1 MAGLGLR
8 FRGGFRAL
16 LGILAEQVDV
26 QNAEEGVDD
35 DESREREPYRGVGTG
50 DTASEVRMRP

>member
-35 DESREREPYRGVGTG
+35 DESREREPYRGRR